1 MNSLPTQAPSTL
13 YPATPKGATFS
24 AGLCAPSTGGRPQVE
39 GHMVGFHDPCLEVAR
54 SLPPTFYS
62 SELVSSSHV
71 PREKGEGGLAN
82 NKPVSAIEMIYFL
95 VC

>member
-62 SELVSSSHV
+62 SELKCH
-71 PREKGEGGLAN
+71 PAMFPEKRGKEVWQTTNLSL
-82 NKPVSAIEMIYFL
+82 P
-95 VC
+95 